1 MSEIKNAPE
10 GAAQDCAV
18 KNLPNFSTTEL
29 KVQELIKQASSERPI
44 RRAELARKVGVQD
57 RIVRLAIEKLRHEGE
72 RILSGEKGG
81 YYYAE
86 NEHQYRMW
94 RSSITSRLLS
104 MSSMI
109 WAMDAHTEGQ
119 TEMEVI

>member
-1 MSEIKNAPE
+1 MAEIKNAPE
-10 GAAQDCAV
+10 GAAQECAV

-57 RIVRLAIEKLRHEGE
+57 RIIRLAIEKLRHEGE

-86 NEHQYRMW
+86 NEGQYRGW
-94 RSSITSRLLS
+94 RNSILSRLTS
-104 MSSMI
+104 MNKMI
-109 WAMDAHTEGQ
+109 KAMDARTEGQ
-119 TEMEVI
+119 TEMEAI